1 MKSLIDFSLSE
12 EYEKV
17 KRLGDKLAQIDSLI
31 DWGAFIPTVA
41 GMYRNM
47 TEKWW
52 RPHMDAVMM
61 IKMLVLQ
68 QWYGLPDPE
77 LERQATDRISFRKFL
92 GFPDNIPD
100 FSTVW
105 RFRDR
110 LIETGKDKEIWE
122 EFQRQLDTQGLRV
135 KKGVIQDATFIT
147 ADPGHAKADKPR
159 GDEAKTRRSKDG
171 TWAKKNRKSYFG
183 YKLHSKMD
191 TEHGLIRDIKTT
203 TASLHDS

>member
-17 KRLGDKLAQIDSLI
+17 KRLGDKLAQVDSLI

-52 RPHMDAVMM
+52 RPHMDEVMM

-77 LERQATDRISFRKFL
+77 LERQATDRIF
-92 GFPDNIPD
+92 FPQIPW
-100 FSTVW
+100 FS
-105 RFRDR
+105 
-110 LIETGKDKEIWE
+110 
-122 EFQRQLDTQGLRV
+122 
-135 KKGVIQDATFIT
+135 
-147 ADPGHAKADKPR
+147 
-159 GDEAKTRRSKDG
+159 
-171 TWAKKNRKSYFG
+171 
-183 YKLHSKMD
+183 
-191 TEHGLIRDIKTT
+191 
-203 TASLHDS
+203 